1 MLLTDAEKYKFVGV
15 NEIELIEDCGVS
27 TLLLLLSE
35 DLLLKVKHLG
45 DKGRSDVFVVLRVI
59 TIDY

>member
-1 MLLTDAEKYKFVGV
+1 MNK
-15 NEIELIEDCGVS
+15 IELIEDCGVP

>member
-15 NEIELIEDCGVS
+15 NEIELIEDCGVP
-27 TLLLLLSE
+27 TLRLLLSE